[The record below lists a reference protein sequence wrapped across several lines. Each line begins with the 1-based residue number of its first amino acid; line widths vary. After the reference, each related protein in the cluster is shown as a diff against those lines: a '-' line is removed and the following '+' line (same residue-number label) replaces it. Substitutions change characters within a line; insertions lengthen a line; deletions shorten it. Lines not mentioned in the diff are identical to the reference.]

1 MEKILQLIN
10 QHLNGDYIVIIYYV
24 EDYLTL
30 F

>member
-10 QHLNGDYIVIIYYV
+10 QHLNSDYIVIMYCV
-24 EDYLTL
+24 KDYLTL